1 MSSVRDRYQKLFSSG
16 EGTDRL
22 EFFSDA
28 VFAIAMT
35 LLVID
40 LQVPDGENL
49 NAAAVLAGQWTGFFG
64 YLLSFAII
72 ALNWMAHHRKFRVIH
87 RFDTNLIRLNFV
99 LLFLVTFVPFPTALL
114 ADTGGQFASVA
125 LYAAVVG
132 GLSLAQLAMWT
143 YAYRAKLTTDDVDQP
158 MFRYVALGLIPVPA
172 VFFSSILI
180 AIWDPNIAMWWWFA
194 IIPASVIL
202 GVFRRRLG
210 DQSKSSESLRSSD
223 DKRS

>member
-1 MSSVRDRYQKLFSSG
+1 MSSVRERYRRLFSSG

-40 LQVPDGENL
+40 LQVPEGENL
-49 NAAAVLAGQWTGFFG
+49 DAAAVLAGEWNGFFG

-87 RFDTNLIRLNFV
+87 RFDTGLIRLNFV

-114 ADTGGQFASVA
+114 SDTGPQFASVA

-132 GLSLAQLAMWT
+132 GLSLAQLAIWA
-143 YAYRAKLTTDDVDQP
+143 YAYRAKLTSDEVDP
-158 MFRYVALGLIPVPA
+158 ALFRYVALGLIPVPA

-180 AIWDPNIAMWWWFA
+180 AIWDPAVAMWWWFA
-194 IIPASVIL
+194 ILPVSVIL
-202 GVFRRRLG
+202 GVFRRRIDG
-210 DQSKSSESLRSSD
+210 QSKSSDSLRSSD
-223 DKRS
+223 DNRS